1 MASTDARIAP
11 RAEFQK
17 MVLRAQP
24 WLGYFLIAS
33 VSIDAQLAF
42 CDHGGS
48 LFSSFADGALPS
60 VSPLPVQQ
68 FVSVSP

>member
-48 LFSSFADGALPS
+48 LFSSFADGSPPS
-60 VSPLPVQQ
+60 VSSTPLTL
-68 FVSVSP
+68 FVSVTP